1 MQLSFAEKLQ
11 VLRKRSGLNQGAF
24 GAKAFN
30 LSFDSGRTKIKNI
43 ELGKQ
48 NPTDHEI
55 EQMARALGV
64 PEVILS
70 GETGKG
76 GTGQGDDQFVSCK
89 VLDRFPKLGSYLE
102 MLNKAVALEDEDLI
116 THIGASLADIF
127 QPVETQAQA
136 MKRIK

>member
-89 VLDRFPKLGSYLE
+89 VLDRFPKLGPYLE
-102 MLNKAVALEDEDLI
+102 MLNKAVALEDVVLLI
-116 THIGASLADIF
+116 GVCLSFVFLFVA
-127 QPVETQAQA
+127 VEAQA